1 MIGFK
6 METIK
11 KVIPFTGSK
20 KDESGQ
26 EPVSG
31 LEGQGTTTEPYD
43 AGNQEGK
50 HYLLFLPWN
59 HLISTFLKH
68 WGSLPGEETVV

>member
-1 MIGFK
+1 

-11 KVIPFTGSK
+11 KVVPFTGLK

-31 LEGQGTTTEPYD
+31 VEGQGTSTEPYD

-50 HYLLFLPWN
+50 HYLLFLP
-59 HLISTFLKH
+59 
-68 WGSLPGEETVV
+68 